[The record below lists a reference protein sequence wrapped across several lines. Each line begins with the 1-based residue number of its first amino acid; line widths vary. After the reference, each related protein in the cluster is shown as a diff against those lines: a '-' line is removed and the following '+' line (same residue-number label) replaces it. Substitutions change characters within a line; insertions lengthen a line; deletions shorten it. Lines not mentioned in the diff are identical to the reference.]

1 MNEVVEV
8 SYGPNGEMF
17 LHLRKVAPMPYHKDD
32 RVSYTNEGQHAP
44 GVVIIDLNKDD
55 LEEFNSNSSTIVY
68 EM

>member
-8 SYGPNGEMF
+8 SYGPNGEVF

-32 RVSYTNEGQHAP
+32 RKSQPNDDQQGR
-44 GVVIIDLNKDD
+44 GVVIIDLNQDD